1 MENTKRLAIILLL
14 LSLLLTGCNLN
25 VNHEKSAAADTIVEN
40 EKQALSGD
48 KPQKAEGDI
57 YNAQEGNTN
66 NVPQGNTNN
75 TPQDN
80 TENTSTPPEGA
91 YSLNY
96 DGPAD
101 RTYRAAIHGTTAYYE
116 CDPYERVPWQ
126 PHIYSV
132 PLGEETE
139 ATDLMKGE
147 LIALAGDL
155 LIGKTETHFCAMD
168 LTAAKQ
174 EWIKLQPAAEYV
186 THLHDGDTLY
196 LYIKN
201 GEKFFVDVIDLKK
214 LKSKRAET
222 VKKLRK
228 VVKVNGQL
236 FFLTADGFYQGDP
249 TDKKA
254 ALLGAATEKDQ
265 LHIINDRIFIYRD
278 GTLPRVY
285 DCKTAS
291 LYIPEVFKT
300 KVQIVTG
307 PVPETD
313 EIKYGAAQNNP
324 QYTKLLNGIVT
335 VRYKPDLKPFQTFYY
350 DISTDRE
357 IPDVK
362 ALPFNYLG
370 VTGVDGGYISG
381 YSSYF
386 PEYHINGHV
395 YRIEHPALYNNQQ
408 KHYELITESGALH
421 LYGGG
426 IITASFATNKAA
438 QIIHEDQSVTQE

>member
-1 MENTKRLAIILLL
+1 MKRFTVILLL
-14 LSLLLTGCNLN
+14 LSLLLTGCTLS
-25 VNHEKSAAADTIVEN
+25 VDHEKNAEADTIVEN
-40 EKQALSGD
+40 EKQEPSGD

-57 YNAQEGNTN
+57 YNTQEGNTN
-66 NVPQGNTNN
+66 NVPQGNTDNV
-75 TPQDN
+75 PQDN
-80 TENTSTPPEGA
+80 TDNTSAPPEGA

-96 DGPAD
+96 NGPAD

-116 CDPYERVPWQ
+116 CDPYERAPWQ

-132 PLGEETE
+132 PLGEKTE
-139 ATDLMKGE
+139 ATDLLKGE

-236 FFLTADGFYQGDP
+236 FYLTADGLYQGDP
-249 TDKKA
+249 TEKNA
-254 ALLGAATEKDQ
+254 ALLGAATEEDQ
-265 LHIINDRIFIYRD
+265 LHIINDRIFLYRD

-285 DCKTAS
+285 DCKAAS
-291 LYIPEVFKT
+291 LYVPEVFKT
-300 KVQIVTG
+300 KVQIVYG
-307 PVPETD
+307 PVPET
-313 EIKYGAAQNNP
+313 ETVTYGGSNVP

-350 DISTDRE
+350 DISTDQE
-357 IPDVK
+357 IPDIAAHSPDYTNATV
-362 ALPFNYLG
+362 A
-370 VTGVDGGYISG
+370 DGGYYLG
-381 YSSYF
+381 SSSNDLR
-386 PEYHINGHV
+386 EYHVNGQTYSANHS
-395 YRIEHPALYNNQQ
+395 ALYDTKQ
-408 KHYELITESGALH
+408 KHYTLITETGAIH
-421 LYGGG
+421 LYGGA
-426 IITASFATNKAA
+426 IVTVSSKKSEAA
-438 QIIHEDQSVTQE
+438 ETIHEYQPVTQE